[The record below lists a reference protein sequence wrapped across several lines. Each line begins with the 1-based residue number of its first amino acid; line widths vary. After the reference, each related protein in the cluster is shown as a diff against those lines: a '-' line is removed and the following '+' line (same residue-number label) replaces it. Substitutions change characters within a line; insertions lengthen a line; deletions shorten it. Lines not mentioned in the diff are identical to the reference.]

1 MLKRFGLMTTTL
13 LVVSVMIL
21 NAQPANRVFLG
32 ELEINFRT
40 DFDVLRV
47 GAVEGTFR
55 RIMIEVDGNDVEILD
70 LDVTFGNGARQDI
83 AVRHQF
89 REGSRSRIIDLRG
102 GARVIR
108 NIKVVYRTVGRL
120 REGRATLKF
129 YGIP

>member
-13 LVVSVMIL
+13 LVESVMIL

-55 RIMIEVDGNDVEILD
+55 RIMIEVEGNDVEILD
-70 LDVTFGNGARQDI
+70 LDVTFGNGGRQDI
-83 AVRHQF
+83 AMRHQF